1 MAAKTLFKIISIF
14 ILLSPFSAQGLAS
27 SFPVSIESCG
37 RTVTL
42 EKAPQRLI
50 THDINITEIALSLN
64 LQNKLVGVTGISGWN
79 KFTPKFQKKIG
90 TNVKEL
96 SKKYPSL
103 EVILDADP
111 DFVFAGWNYG
121 FNSTSD
127 FNPESLAKFNI
138 KSYELKES
146 CVHIGKKNKKASI
159 QDLYD
164 DTLAIGYAFGVGEKA
179 EAVVA
184 DYKKQLQYI
193 KNGISKTSKPLKV
206 FVFDDIADAP
216 LTSGGYGMPNALI
229 EAAGGINSMA
239 SIDKSWTRV
248 SWESIAISNPDAY
261 IIVDYGANSAKVK
274 INYLKNLSAIAHTG
288 GIKNNR
294 FIILDYNEVTPSPRN
309 IKAIEKISIVLQ
321 SKK

>member
-1 MAAKTLFKIISIF
+1 MAKKTFFKITSMFIF
-14 ILLSPFSAQGLAS
+14 IFPFSTQGLAS

-37 RTVTL
+37 RTITL

-79 KFTPKFQKKIG
+79 KFTPEFQKKIG

-103 EVILDADP
+103 EVILDANP

-121 FNSTSD
+121 FKPTSD

-164 DTLAIGYAFGVGEKA
+164 DTLAIGYAFGVGERA
-179 EAVVA
+179 QAVVD
-184 DYKKQLQYI
+184 DYKKQLQFI
-193 KNGISKTSKPLKV
+193 TNDISNTGKPLKV

-216 LTSGGYGMPNALI
+216 FTSGGYGMPNALI
-229 EAAGGINSMA
+229 ESAGGINTMA
-239 SIDKSWTRV
+239 NIEKSWTRV
-248 SWESIAISNPDAY
+248 SWESVAMSNPDAY
-261 IIVDYGANSAKVK
+261 IIVNYGANSAEMK
-274 INYLKNLSAIAHTG
+274 IDYLKNLSAIAHTG